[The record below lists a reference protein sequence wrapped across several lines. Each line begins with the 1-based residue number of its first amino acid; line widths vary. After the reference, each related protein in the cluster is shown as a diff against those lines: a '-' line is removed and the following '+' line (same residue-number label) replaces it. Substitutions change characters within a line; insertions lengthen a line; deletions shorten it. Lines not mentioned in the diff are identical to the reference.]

1 MHICGVDLHLCTEAF
16 MVSET
21 PGRIQ
26 TKHSVE
32 GGGST
37 KRSDATE
44 LLKADE
50 HDHCVY
56 GF

>member
-21 PGRIQ
+21 PGHIQ

-32 GGGST
+32 GGAAPNIIQ
-37 KRSDATE
+37 SDIPAV
-44 LLKADE
+44 D
-50 HDHCVY
+50 
-56 GF
+56 